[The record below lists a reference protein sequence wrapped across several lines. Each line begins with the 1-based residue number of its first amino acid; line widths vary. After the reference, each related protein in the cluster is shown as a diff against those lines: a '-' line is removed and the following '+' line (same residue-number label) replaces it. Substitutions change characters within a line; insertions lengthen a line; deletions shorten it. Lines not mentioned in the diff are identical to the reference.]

1 MKILKA
7 KNKVEGCET
16 LVADVEKL
24 DFSHSVID
32 APGFVKL
39 YISMGET
46 MNWPLILFKGQLRY
60 GNKRLT
66 YAKMLGYTHIEVV
79 DVQDEKEL
87 ERVRVMTCWKRI

>member
-7 KNKVEGCET
+7 KNKIDGCET
-16 LVADVEKL
+16 LVAEVDKL
-24 DFSHSVID
+24 HFGHSAID

-39 YISMGET
+39 YNSITET
-46 MNWPLILFKGQLRY
+46 MNWPLILFNGQLRY

-79 DVQDEKEL
+79 NVNNDKEL
-87 ERVRVMTCWKRI
+87 ERVRVITCWKRL

>member
-7 KNKVEGCET
+7 KNRVEGCKT
-16 LVADVEKL
+16 LVAEVDKL
-24 DFSHSVID
+24 DFGHCAID
-32 APGFVKL
+32 APGFIKL
-39 YISMGET
+39 YNSIGEK
-46 MNWPLILFKGQLRY
+46 MDWPLILMNGQLRY

-79 DVQDEKEL
+79 DVNNDKEL